1 MTEEI
6 SYQNIIDRF
15 VRYAKINTR
24 SDESCADQIP
34 STERQVVFLKDLAEE
49 LKGLGLSDVAYH
61 SDDSYVTA
69 LLPSNDPDHTY
80 PVIAFFAHVDTADF
94 NAENIQ
100 PQVVKDYDGGVIPLG
115 NSSYSL
121 DPEVFPSLK
130 NYLGQTLITT
140 DGTTLLGADD
150 KAGLVEII
158 EAALY
163 LMAHPEIKHGDIKL
177 AFGPDEEIGM
187 GATRFNVERLAADF
201 AYTMDGGP
209 LGELQY
215 ETFNGASAQLHFSGK
230 NVHPG
235 TAKDQMINAL
245 QVAMD
250 FHAALPEEA
259 RPEKTEGREGFYHL
273 LSLSGTVEEAEAAYI
288 IRDHDREAF
297 EAKKDKILSLEKD
310 FNNHFD
316 QEVVKVD
323 LADQYYNMGSILAE
337 DMRPV
342 HLAEKAFEAV
352 GIEAE
357 IEAVRGGTDGSIL
370 TYCGLPTP
378 NIFAGGENMHGRYEY
393 VSVQTMEKAIQVI
406 LAIVSLAKDY
416 DQLSK
421 EV

>member
-1 MTEEI
+1 MTPSI
-6 SYQNIIDRF
+6 ASQNIIDRF
-15 VRYAKINTR
+15 IRYAKINTR
-24 SDESCADQIP
+24 SDESCADQVP

-49 LKGLGLSDVAYH
+49 LKELGLSDVAYH

-69 LLPSNDPDHTY
+69 LLPSNDPDHSY
-80 PVIAFFAHVDTADF
+80 PVIGFFAHVDTADF
-94 NAENIQ
+94 NSENIQ
-100 PQVVKDYDGGVIPLG
+100 PQLVKDYDGGVISLG
-115 NSSYSL
+115 NSPYRL

-130 NYLGQTLITT
+130 NYVGDTLITT

-150 KAGLVEII
+150 KAGIVEII
-158 EAALY
+158 EAACY
-163 LMAHPEIKHGDIKL
+163 LLDHPEIKHGDIKL

-187 GATRFNVERLAADF
+187 GATRFNVERFGADF

-215 ETFNGASAQLHFSGK
+215 ETFNGASALLHFKGK

-250 FHAALPEEA
+250 FHSALPEGA
-259 RPEKTEGREGFYHL
+259 RPERKEGREGFYHL

-288 IRDHDREAF
+288 IRDHDRQAF
-297 EAKKDKILSLEKD
+297 DAKKEKMRD
-310 FNNHFD
+310 LAKAFNLRFD
-316 QEVVKVD
+316 QDVVQLD
-323 LADQYYNMGSILAE
+323 LNDQYYNMGSILAE

-342 HLAEKAFEAV
+342 KLAEQAFQAV
-352 GIEAE
+352 GIEAK

-370 TYCGLPTP
+370 TYRDLPTP

-393 VSVQTMEKAIQVI
+393 VSVQTMEKAVQVI

-416 DQLSK
+416 DQFSK
-421 EV
+421 EA